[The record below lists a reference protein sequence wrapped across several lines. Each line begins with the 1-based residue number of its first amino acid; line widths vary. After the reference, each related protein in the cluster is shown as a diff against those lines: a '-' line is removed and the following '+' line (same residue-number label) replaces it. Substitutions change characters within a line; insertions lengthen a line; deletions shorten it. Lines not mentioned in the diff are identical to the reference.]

1 MNTAINTAINTGF
14 SGRFHL
20 VKSRDGVV
28 SQELEFDNL
37 ILDSGLERL
46 GVGWIIDRCKV
57 GSGNTAPTVADVN
70 LASEL
75 ATSTD
80 VRTVTPFIT
89 ANTASRWT
97 EVTTCYRFAAGVG
110 TGTIAEVGVG
120 WAAGLWSRTLIKDGS
135 GVPTTITK
143 LADETLDV
151 YYTLRIQLPASDITG
166 SIVLEG
172 VTYDYILRPAN
183 INTYPQ
189 TQNAFFGNAFG
200 GYGSTDGSSWDAS
213 NTSIAAVDSAPGVHG
228 SGSGRS
234 SAAYTPGSNTRRITY
249 SAGLDAANVAGG
261 FKSIVLPVY
270 GAYGNG
276 QQRWQMGFYVSGVAT
291 AVPKTATK
299 IFSIVLDF
307 TWARGS

>member
-1 MNTAINTAINTGF
+1 MNIAINTGL
-14 SGRFHL
+14 SGRFRL
-20 VKSRDGVV
+20 VKSRGGKV

-46 GVGWIIDRCKV
+46 GVGAIVDRCKV
-57 GSGNTAPTVADVN
+57 GSGNAAPTVADTT

-75 ATSTD
+75 ATSTN
-80 VRTVTPFIT
+80 RRSVTPYLT
-89 ANTASRWT
+89 ASTASRWT

-110 TGTIAEVGVG
+110 TGTIAEIGMG
-120 WAAGLWSRTLIKDGS
+120 WASGLWSRTLVKDGS

-151 YYTLRIQLPASDITG
+151 YYTLRIQLPAADITG

-172 VTYDYILRPAN
+172 VTYDYILRPAM
-183 INTYPQ
+183 INTQ
-189 TQNAFFGNAFG
+189 GQNSLFGYAFG
-200 GYGSTDGSSWDAS
+200 AYDDNGGSSWYPS
-213 NTSIAAVDSAPGVHG
+213 GLPIAAVDSAPGGNAAGDRRV
-228 SGSGRS
+228 
-234 SAAYTPGSNTRRITY
+234 SAAYTPGSKTRRITY
-249 SAGLDAANVAGG
+249 SAGLDAANVVGG
-261 FKSIVLPVY
+261 FKSIVLPIY
-270 GAYGNG
+270 GAYNNA
-276 QQRWQMGFYVSGVAT
+276 QQAWQMGFYIAGAPA

>member
-1 MNTAINTAINTGF
+1 MNISVNTGL
-14 SGRFHL
+14 SGRFRL
-20 VKSRDGVV
+20 VKSRNGEV
-28 SQELEFDNL
+28 SQDIEFDNL

-46 GVGWIIDRCKV
+46 GVGWIVDRCKV
-57 GSGNTAPTVADVN
+57 GSGNTAPTVSDVN
-70 LASEL
+70 LAAEL

-80 VRTVTPFIT
+80 QRAVTPYIT

-97 EVTTCYRFAAGVG
+97 EITTCYRFAAGVG
-110 TGTIAEVGVG
+110 TGTIAEVGMG
-120 WAAGLWSRTLIKDGS
+120 WASGLWSRALIKDGS

-189 TQNAFFGNAFG
+189 TQNALFGNAFG
-200 GYGSTDGSSWDAS
+200 GYGSSDGSSWDAS
-213 NTSIAAVDSAPGVHG
+213 TTSIAAVDSAPGVYG

-234 SAAYTPGSNTRRITY
+234 SAAYTPGSKTRRITY
-249 SAGLDAANVAGG
+249 SASLDAANVSGG
-261 FKSIVLPVY
+261 FKSIILPVS
-270 GAYGNG
+270 GAYGSG
-276 QQRWQMGFYVSGVAT
+276 QQRWQMGFYISGVPA

-299 IFSIVLDF
+299 IFSIVIDYS
-307 TWARGS
+307 WSRGS

>member
-1 MNTAINTAINTGF
+1 MNIAINTGL
-14 SGRFHL
+14 SGRFRL

-46 GVGWIIDRCKV
+46 GVGAIIDRCKV
-57 GSGNTAPTVADVN
+57 GAGNAAPTVADTT
-70 LASEL
+70 LASEV
-75 ATSTD
+75 ATSTN
-80 VRTVTPFIT
+80 RRSVTPYL
-89 ANTASRWT
+89 TASTTGRWT

-110 TGTIAEVGVG
+110 TGTIAEIGMG
-120 WAAGLWSRTLIKDGS
+120 WASGLWSRTLVKDGS

-151 YYTLRIQLPASDITG
+151 YYTLRIQLPAADITG

-172 VTYDYILRPAN
+172 VTYDYILRPAM
-183 INTYPQ
+183 INRQ
-189 TQNAFFGNAFG
+189 GQNAFFGNAFG
-200 GYGSTDGSSWDAS
+200 AHDATDGSSWYPS
-213 NTSIAAVDSAPGVHG
+213 GSPIAAVDSAPGG
-228 SGSGRS
+228 NASGDGRV
-234 SAAYTPGSNTRRITY
+234 SAAYTPGSKTRRITY
-249 SAGLDAANVAGG
+249 SAGLDAANVVGG

-270 GAYGNG
+270 GAYNND
-276 QQRWQMGFYVSGVAT
+276 QQAWQMGFYIAGAPA

>member
-1 MNTAINTAINTGF
+1 MNIAINTGL
-14 SGRFHL
+14 SGRFRL

-46 GVGWIIDRCKV
+46 GVGAIIDRCKV
-57 GSGNTAPTVADVN
+57 GSGNAAPTVADTT

-80 VRTVTPFIT
+80 RRSVTPYLT
-89 ANTASRWT
+89 ASTTSRWT

-110 TGTIAEVGVG
+110 TGTIAEIGMG
-120 WAAGLWSRTLIKDGS
+120 WASGLWSRTLVKDGS

-151 YYTLRIQLPASDITG
+151 YYTLRIQLPAADITG

-172 VTYDYILRPAN
+172 VTYDYILRPAR
-183 INTYPQ
+183 INTHPQ
-189 TQNAFFGNAFG
+189 GQTAVFGYAFG
-200 GYGSTDGSSWDAS
+200 AYDANDGSSWS
-213 NTSIAAVDSAPGVHG
+213 TSGLPIAAVDSAPEGTAA
-228 SGSGRS
+228 GSGRV
-234 SAAYTPGSNTRRITY
+234 SAAYTPGSKTRRITY
-249 SAGLDAANVAGG
+249 SAGLDAANVVGG
-261 FKSIVLPVY
+261 FKSIVLPIY
-270 GAYGNG
+270 GAYNNA
-276 QQRWQMGFYVSGVAT
+276 QQAWQMGFYIAGAPA